1 MQTPLRLSWHN
12 LDPSDAVEA
21 HVRREVFRLERFSER
36 ITGCAVTLEA
46 PSKHHRRS
54 GGKYR
59 VRIEVSV
66 PAGKLVVGR
75 DPPKTWTH
83 ADLYLA
89 VKAAFREAQRQ
100 LDEYFSRLDD
110 RTRARARPAR
120 ATVARVLPQEGYG
133 FLLAP
138 DGREIYFHERSVLNG
153 AFGRLLPG
161 TEVRFVEEAGDEGP
175 QASTVAFARSRSSER
190 AGARGRA
197 LQEAGRIRG
206 ARPGSRGRGR
216 W

>member
-12 LDPSDAVEA
+12 VDPSDAVEV
-21 HVRREVFRLERFSER
+21 HVRREVARLERFSDR
-36 ITGCAVTLEA
+36 ITGCTVALEA
-46 PSKHHRRS
+46 PSNHHRRS

-59 VRIEVSV
+59 VRIEISV

-100 LDEYFSRLDD
+100 VDDYFSRLED
-110 RTRARARPAR
+110 RTRERVRPAR
-120 ATVARVLPQEGYG
+120 ASVARIFPDEGYG
-133 FLLAP
+133 FLLTP

-153 AFGRLLPG
+153 AFARLDPG

-175 QASTVAFARSRSSER
+175 QASTVALARPRNAER
-190 AGARGRA
+190 AGARRT
-197 LQEAGRIRG
+197 LQEAARIGG
-206 ARPGSRGRGR
+206 APEGSRRRGT
-216 W
+216 

>member
-1 MQTPLRLSWHN
+1 MQTLLRLSWHN
-12 LDPSDAVEA
+12 VDPSDAVEA
-21 HVRREVFRLERFSER
+21 HVRREVSRLERFSDR

-59 VRIEVSV
+59 VRIEISV

-100 LDEYFSRLDD
+100 LEDHGSRMDA
-110 RTRARARPAR
+110 RVKASAPQGRAA
-120 ATVARVLPQEGYG
+120 VARVLPDEGYG
-133 FLLAP
+133 FLLTP
-138 DGREIYFHERSVLNG
+138 DGREIYFHERSVLRG
-153 AFGRLLPG
+153 AFRRLRPG
-161 TEVRFVEEAGDEGP
+161 MEVRFVEEAGDEGP
-175 QASTVAFARSRSSER
+175 QASTVALLRPRRRQPASRR
-190 AGARGRA
+190 TP
-197 LQEAGRIRG
+197 QEA
-206 ARPGSRGRGR
+206 ARAVGSPSPGSRGRGS
-216 W
+216 